1 MRLGSRCS
9 LSRLG
14 SPLVSVDVVEL
25 PLDFDALKVLFK
37 KNLWVV
43 SVEVSGNFVKLVLLS
58 NIQVPG
64 VGTQAIRLKGPYL

>member
-9 LSRLG
+9 LSHLG
-14 SPLVSVDVVEL
+14 SPALVSVGVVEL

-43 SVEVSGNFVKLVLLS
+43 SVEVSGNFVKLVL
-58 NIQVPG
+58 PF
-64 VGTQAIRLKGPYL
+64 